1 MKVIVLSASPRKNSN
16 TQIMMKFVYDYTKS
30 KNEDTKFIN
39 LAEDQIECYR
49 GPVESYNESTVQ
61 AAKDITEADVWLL
74 GTPIY
79 NSFFSSSFKNIF
91 EYINYKKT
99 AGKVAGMAIM
109 ASGSIGFT
117 DVQTLVTQLMSYDI
131 VFSNDKFT
139 QSLYQKRKKQV
150 ISVPLKNRE
159 SLSGTLIRS
168 KIANNQNWEES
179 IPNGARKILQKI
191 STKERL
197 EVFNYK

>member
-1 MKVIVLSASPRKNSN
+1 
-16 TQIMMKFVYDYTKS
+16 MMKFVYDYTKS

-99 AGKVAGMAIM
+99 AGKIAGMAIM

-117 DVQTLVTQLMSYDI
+117 DVQTLITQLMSYFRVITNPKAVFVTVDALNEGKI
-131 VFSNDKFT
+131 VDDGVKTRLQELVDETLSLASK
-139 QSLYQKRKKQV
+139 QS
-150 ISVPLKNRE
+150 
-159 SLSGTLIRS
+159 
-168 KIANNQNWEES
+168 
-179 IPNGARKILQKI
+179 
-191 STKERL
+191 
-197 EVFNYK
+197 

>member
-39 LAEDQIECYR
+39 LAEDQIECYH

-61 AAKDITEADVWLL
+61 AAKDITEANVWLL

-99 AGKVAGMAIM
+99 AGKIAGMAIM

-117 DVQTLVTQLMSYDI
+117 DVQTLITQLMSYFRVITNPKAVFVTVDALNEGKI
-131 VFSNDKFT
+131 VDDGVKT
-139 QSLYQKRKKQV
+139 RLQELVDETLSLASKQ
-150 ISVPLKNRE
+150 N
-159 SLSGTLIRS
+159 
-168 KIANNQNWEES
+168 
-179 IPNGARKILQKI
+179 
-191 STKERL
+191 
-197 EVFNYK
+197 

>member
-1 MKVIVLSASPRKNSN
+1 MKVIVLSGSPRKNSN

-39 LAEDQIECYR
+39 LAEDQIECYH

-117 DVQTLVTQLMSYDI
+117 DVQTLVTQLMSYFRVLTNPKAVFITVDALNEGKI
-131 VFSNDKFT
+131 VDDTVKT
-139 QSLYQKRKKQV
+139 RLQELVDETLSLA
-150 ISVPLKNRE
+150 
-159 SLSGTLIRS
+159 S
-168 KIANNQNWEES
+168 KLN
-179 IPNGARKILQKI
+179 
-191 STKERL
+191 
-197 EVFNYK
+197 

>member
-1 MKVIVLSASPRKNSN
+1 
-16 TQIMMKFVYDYTKS
+16 MMKFVYDYTKS

-117 DVQTLVTQLMSYDI
+117 DVQTLVTQLMSYFRVLTNPKAVFITVDALNEGKI
-131 VFSNDKFT
+131 VDDGVKTRLQELVDETLSLASK
-139 QSLYQKRKKQV
+139 QS
-150 ISVPLKNRE
+150 
-159 SLSGTLIRS
+159 
-168 KIANNQNWEES
+168 
-179 IPNGARKILQKI
+179 
-191 STKERL
+191 
-197 EVFNYK
+197 

>member
-1 MKVIVLSASPRKNSN
+1 
-16 TQIMMKFVYDYTKS
+16 MMKFVYDYAKS

-39 LAEDQIECYR
+39 LAEDQIECYH

-117 DVQTLVTQLMSYDI
+117 DVQTLVTQLMSYFRVLTNPKAVFITVDALNEGKIADDI
-131 VFSNDKFT
+131 VKTRLQELVDET
-139 QSLYQKRKKQV
+139 LSLA
-150 ISVPLKNRE
+150 
-159 SLSGTLIRS
+159 S
-168 KIANNQNWEES
+168 KLN
-179 IPNGARKILQKI
+179 
-191 STKERL
+191 
-197 EVFNYK
+197 